1 VLAQQDHAPH
11 HKHKHKHKHTHQQNP
26 MQTHTQH
33 TTRPTH
39 HPRPIDAPN
48 ENTQTQTQTHTHTR
62 THLYGPHTSYHPVM
76 RDQPVHTLLDLTRLD
91 WLRSSFFVRD
101 RTQHTG
107 APVTALSLFP
117 FLQLLNSSTPQ
128 LLNSSPTIESNR
140 RRTPRQD
147 KRLVSKP
154 ASERRR
160 RRTHKRRK
168 NGSQG
173 LRSKA
178 KHSTARRSHAT
189 QRNAAQTVAV
199 DTEGGAGTRANVWW
213 MAADGSEARAD
224 AVWEVFVCVFGCW
237 WVLEKASK
245 S

>member
-48 ENTQTQTQTHTHTR
+48 ENTQTHTHTHTR
-62 THLYGPHTSYHPVM
+62 THPYGPHTSYHPVM

-107 APVTALSLFP
+107 APVAALSLFP
-117 FLQLLNSSTPQ
+117 FLQ

-140 RRTPRQD
+140 RRTPRRD
-147 KRLVSKP
+147 KRLASKP
-154 ASERRR
+154 AKTSTN
-160 RRTHKRRK
+160 THKTEKRK
-168 NGSQG
+168 P
-173 LRSKA
+173 KA
-178 KHSTARRSHAT
+178 CATKQNTAQREGAT
-189 QRNAAQTVAV
+189 QRNATQCS
-199 DTEGGAGTRANVWW
+199 
-213 MAADGSEARAD
+213 AARSLWR
-224 AVWEVFVCVFGCW
+224 
-237 WVLEKASK
+237 
-245 S
+245 

>member
-48 ENTQTQTQTHTHTR
+48 ENTQTHTHTHTR

-117 FLQLLNSSTPQ
+117 FLQLLNSSTPRRQ
-128 LLNSSPTIESNR
+128 SNR
-140 RRTPRQD
+140 IDDEHPDET
-147 KRLVSKP
+147 S
-154 ASERRR
+154 A
-160 RRTHKRRK
+160 
-168 NGSQG
+168 
-173 LRSKA
+173 
-178 KHSTARRSHAT
+178 
-189 QRNAAQTVAV
+189 
-199 DTEGGAGTRANVWW
+199 
-213 MAADGSEARAD
+213 
-224 AVWEVFVCVFGCW
+224 
-237 WVLEKASK
+237 
-245 S
+245 